1 MDLNLIFVTNKNDN
15 MLNLTEGILARKFKV
30 KTIDFDLCQLI
41 SLQQDIEKDI
51 NESIDCVVINT
62 KNMNNNQ
69 YNAFM
74 ENKEGLLDVNTPLII
89 IGPVED
95 KYNYNDLKKIP
106 NAKDMSGKKLTEVSE
121 ELSKLYEII
130 KVKKETLLKIQLEKE
145 ANRRRKIMLVDDDA
159 LVLRS
164 MNNLLKSKYDIIM
177 APSGM
182 LALNLLSKCNPKPDL
197 ILLDYC
203 MPGLDGSQTL
213 EKIRKIKEYSNIP
226 VFFLTG
232 VNDKNMIMHAMGLKP
247 QGYLLKN
254 MGKEEIIE
262 KIDGYLKIKR

>member
-15 MLNLTEGILARKFKV
+15 MLSLTEGILARKFKV
-30 KTIDFDLCQLI
+30 KTIDFDFCEFIFAQ
-41 SLQQDIEKDI
+41 EEARKDI
-51 NESIDCVVINT
+51 NKAIDCVVLNT
-62 KNMNNNQ
+62 KNMDNDQ
-69 YNAFM
+69 YDTLM
-74 ENKEGLLDVNTPLII
+74 KHKECLLDVNTPLII

-95 KYNYNDLKKIP
+95 KYNYNDLKKIS
-106 NAKDMSGKKLTEVSE
+106 NVKDMSGKKLTEVSE
-121 ELSKLYEII
+121 ELSKLYESI
-130 KVKKETLLKIQLEKE
+130 KVKKETLLKKQLEKE

-213 EKIRKIKEYSNIP
+213 EKIRKIKEYANIP

-232 VNDKNMIMHAMGLKP
+232 VNDKNMIMRVMGLKP

-254 MGKEEIIE
+254 MEKEEIIE